1 MLLQF
6 GVALPNLG
14 FGMDPRRSM
23 EHRDLVL
30 AAADQA
36 EALGFDSVWLGDHL
50 ALPRAPSAPYPY
62 AAQTTYLQAES
73 PLLDPIATAAV
84 VAGRTKRIKLGF
96 GVLVAPYR
104 HPLVV
109 AKLLSTLDVLSGGRV
124 ILGVGAG
131 WMPEEFQATGVPF
144 AQRGKMTDEW
154 IAYVRA
160 AWTQDF
166 PEFKG
171 RFYQLAGMS
180 VLPRPLQ
187 GGGIPIL
194 VGGNTPAALRR
205 AALQGDGWDT
215 LHALPEALA
224 PRLAELRRMRSGA
237 TLGALRVPPERE
249 QHGLERKPFLVS
261 VRGGPLRLSAQRD
274 DSPQRTPLSGTR
286 EQVIETLRQFEAMGV
301 TNVVLGTDTKDRR
314 ASLAAMERFAKEV
327 RPAFR

>member
-1 MLLQF
+1 MPLQF

-14 FGMDPRRSM
+14 FGMDPRRPA

-36 EALGFDSVWLGDHL
+36 EALGFDSIWLGDHL

-62 AAQTTYLQAES
+62 AAEPAYLQSES

-84 VAGRTKRIKLGF
+84 IAGRTKRVKLGF

-104 HPLVV
+104 HPLVA
-109 AKLLSTLDVLSGGRV
+109 AKLLSTLDVLSNGRV

-131 WMPEEFQATGVPF
+131 WMPEEFQATGAPF

-154 IAYVRA
+154 IGYVRA

-166 PEFKG
+166 PEFQG

-187 GGGIPIL
+187 PGGIPIL

-205 AALQGDGWDT
+205 ATLLGDGWDT

-224 PRLAELRRMRSGA
+224 PKLAGLRR
-237 TLGALRVPPERE
+237 LRE
-249 QHGLERKPFLVS
+249 QAGLGHLPFLVS

-274 DSPQRTPLSGTR
+274 GSPKRTPLSGTP
-286 EQVIETLRQFEAMGV
+286 EQVIETLRRFEALGV
-301 TNVVLGTDTKDRR
+301 TTVVLGADTKDRR
-314 ASLAAMERFAKEV
+314 ASLAAMERFAREI
-327 RPAFR
+327 RPALR